1 MGIITRTFANDI
13 VAKSKAKTPLNIGTD
28 ATPISTNQ
36 NIDISNT
43 NFVNVLFNEDIT
55 LTVTG
60 GRFGF
65 AYGDT
70 IFRLVNKN
78 TTEAKLCTISTG
90 EETYT
95 TAYIPSQIEY
105 NVAVLIITRIENRLV
120 DRNFE
125 YPNQSW
131 RTFGLIENDGS
142 TIIKA
147 YQNGQFAISTNGQP
161 ATIRLPTVATEGMQ
175 LSILDA
181 DGTAGTYN
189 ITIDRNGHNIEGA
202 PSNYVMNAS
211 RSSINLVY
219 IDATKGWLI
228 RYLYNL

>member
-13 VAKSKAKTPLNIGTD
+13 VAKSKAKNPVAFGTD

-43 NFVNVLFNEDIT
+43 NFVNVLFNENIT

-161 ATIRLPTVATEGMQ
+161 ATIQLPTSVSEGMQ

-181 DGTAGTYN
+181 DGTAGTHN

-202 PSNYVMNAS
+202 PSNYVLNAS

>member
-13 VAKSKAKTPLNIGTD
+13 IAKSKAKNPLAFGTD

-36 NIDISNT
+36 NIDISGT
-43 NFVNVLFNEDIT
+43 NFVNVLFNQNIT

-161 ATIRLPTVATEGMQ
+161 ATIQLPTSVSEGMQ

-181 DGTAGTYN
+181 DGTANTHN
-189 ITIDRNGHNIEGA
+189 ITIDRNGHNINGSA
-202 PSNYVMNAS
+202 SNLTINTNRAS
-211 RSSINLVY
+211 LNLVY
-219 IDATKGWLI
+219 IDTTNGWVI
-228 RYLYNL
+228 RYVN

>member
-43 NFVNVLFNEDIT
+43 NFVNVLFNQDIT

-78 TTEAKLCTISTG
+78 TTEAKLCTISTE

-161 ATIRLPTVATEGMQ
+161 ATIQLPTVATEGMQ

>member
-13 VAKSKAKTPLNIGTD
+13 VAKSKAKNPVSFGTD

-43 NFVNVLFNEDIT
+43 NFVNVLFNQDIT

-70 IFRLVNKN
+70 IFRLINKN
-78 TTEAKLCTISTG
+78 TTEAKVCTISTG
-90 EETYT
+90 EEIYK
-95 TAYIPSQIEY
+95 TAYIPPVEF
-105 NVAVLIITRIENRLV
+105 NVGVLIITRIENRLV

-161 ATIRLPTVATEGMQ
+161 ATIQLPTVALEGTV

-181 DGTAGTYN
+181 DGTANTHN
-189 ITIDRNGHNIEGA
+189 ITIDRNGHNINGT
-202 PSNYVMNAS
+202 AS
-211 RSSINLVY
+211 NLVLTLSRASITLVY
-219 IDATKGWLI
+219 LDETNGWVF
-228 RYLYNL
+228 RDYYPGS

>member
-13 VAKSKAKTPLNIGTD
+13 VAKSKAKNPLNIGTD

-43 NFVNVLFNEDIT
+43 NFVNVLFNQDIT

-78 TTEAKLCTISTG
+78 TTEAKLCTISTE

-161 ATIRLPTVATEGMQ
+161 ATIQLPTVATEGMQ

>member
-43 NFVNVLFNEDIT
+43 NFVTVNFNEDIT

-70 IFRLVNKN
+70 IFRLINKN
-78 TTEAKLCTISTG
+78 TTEAKVCTISTG
-90 EETYT
+90 EEIYKTS
-95 TAYIPSQIEY
+95 YIPPIEF
-105 NVAVLIITRIENRLV
+105 NVGVLIIARIENRLV

-161 ATIRLPTVATEGMQ
+161 ATIQLPTIALEGMQ

-181 DGTAGTYN
+181 DGTANTHN
-189 ITIDRNGHNIEGA
+189 ITIDRNGHNINGSA
-202 PSNYVMNAS
+202 SNLTINTNRAS
-211 RSSINLVY
+211 LNLVY
-219 IDATKGWLI
+219 IDTTNGWVI
-228 RYLYNL
+228 RYVN

>member
-13 VAKSKAKTPLNIGTD
+13 IAKSKAKNPLAFGTD

-36 NIDISNT
+36 NIDISGT
-43 NFVNVLFNEDIT
+43 NFVNVLFNENIT

-78 TTEAKLCTISTG
+78 TTEAKLCQISTG

-161 ATIRLPTVATEGMQ
+161 ATIQLPTSVSEGMQ

-181 DGTAGTYN
+181 DGTANTHN
-189 ITIDRNGHNIEGA
+189 ITIDRNGHNINGSA
-202 PSNYVMNAS
+202 SNLTINTNRAS
-211 RSSINLVY
+211 LNLVY
-219 IDATKGWLI
+219 IDTTNGWVI
-228 RYLYNL
+228 RYVN

>member
-13 VAKSKAKTPLNIGTD
+13 VAKSKAKNPVSFGTD

-43 NFVNVLFNEDIT
+43 NFVNVLFNQDIT

-70 IFRLVNKN
+70 IFRLINKN
-78 TTEAKLCTISTG
+78 TTEAKVCTISTG
-90 EETYT
+90 EEIYKTS
-95 TAYIPSQIEY
+95 YIPPIEF
-105 NVAVLIITRIENRLV
+105 NVGVLIITRIENRLV

-131 RTFGLIENDGS
+131 RTFKLIENDGS

-147 YQNGQFAISTNGQP
+147 YQNGQFAISTNAQP
-161 ATIRLPTVATEGMQ
+161 ATIQLPTVALEGMQ

-181 DGTAGTYN
+181 DGTASTHN

>member
-43 NFVNVLFNEDIT
+43 NFVTVNFNEDIT
-55 LTVTG
+55 LTVTD

-70 IFRLVNKN
+70 IFRLINKN
-78 TTEAKLCTISTG
+78 TTEAKVCTISTG
-90 EETYT
+90 EEIYKTS
-95 TAYIPSQIEY
+95 YIPPIEF
-105 NVAVLIITRIENRLV
+105 NVGVLIITRIENRLV

-131 RTFGLIENDGS
+131 RTFGLVENDGS

-147 YQNGQFAISTNGQP
+147 YQNGQFAISLNGQP
-161 ATIRLPTVATEGMQ
+161 ATIQLPTVALEGMQ

-181 DGTAGTYN
+181 DGTAGTHN

>member
-43 NFVNVLFNEDIT
+43 NFVTVNFNEDIT

-70 IFRLVNKN
+70 IFRLINKN
-78 TTEAKLCTISTG
+78 TTEAKVCTIST
-90 EETYT
+90 EEEIYKTS
-95 TAYIPSQIEY
+95 YIPPIEF
-105 NVAVLIITRIENRLV
+105 NVGVLIITRIENRLV

-161 ATIRLPTVATEGMQ
+161 ATIRLPTVALEGMQ

-181 DGTAGTYN
+181 DGTAGTHN

>member
-43 NFVNVLFNEDIT
+43 NFVTVNFNEDIT
-55 LTVTG
+55 LTVTN

-70 IFRLVNKN
+70 IFRLINKN
-78 TTEAKLCTISTG
+78 TTEAKVCTISTG
-90 EETYT
+90 EEIYKTS
-95 TAYIPSQIEY
+95 YIPPIEF
-105 NVAVLIITRIENRLV
+105 NVGVLIITRIENRLV

-131 RTFGLIENDGS
+131 RTFGLVENDGS

-161 ATIRLPTVATEGMQ
+161 ATIQLPTVVLEGMQ

-181 DGTAGTYN
+181 DGTANTHN
-189 ITIDRNGHNIEGA
+189 ITIDRNGHNINGSA
-202 PSNYVMNAS
+202 SNLTINTNRAS
-211 RSSINLVY
+211 LNLVY
-219 IDATKGWLI
+219 IDTTNGWVT
-228 RYLYNL
+228 RYVN

>member
-13 VAKSKAKTPLNIGTD
+13 IAKSKAKNPLAFGTD

-36 NIDISNT
+36 NIDISGT
-43 NFVNVLFNEDIT
+43 NFVNVLFNENIT

-78 TTEAKLCTISTG
+78 TTEAKLCQISTG

-161 ATIRLPTVATEGMQ
+161 ATIQLPTSVSEGMQ

-181 DGTAGTYN
+181 DGTANTHN
-189 ITIDRNGHNIEGA
+189 ITIDRNGHNINGSA
-202 PSNYVMNAS
+202 SNLTINTNRAS
-211 RSSINLVY
+211 LNLVY
-219 IDATKGWLI
+219 IDTTNGWVT
-228 RYLYNL
+228 RYVN